1 MAMYKHMYAVLMD
14 DIKDVGMILDY
25 AEQDEAHKEFYVQK
39 ASKRMDALEAVRDY
53 VCKETGLIK
62 RVEEGDELAHAFKSH
77 IDEQVSTLWNR
88 LNMMK

>member
-39 ASKRMDALEAVRDY
+39 ARKRMDAL
-53 VCKETGLIK
+53 
-62 RVEEGDELAHAFKSH
+62 
-77 IDEQVSTLWNR
+77 
-88 LNMMK
+88 